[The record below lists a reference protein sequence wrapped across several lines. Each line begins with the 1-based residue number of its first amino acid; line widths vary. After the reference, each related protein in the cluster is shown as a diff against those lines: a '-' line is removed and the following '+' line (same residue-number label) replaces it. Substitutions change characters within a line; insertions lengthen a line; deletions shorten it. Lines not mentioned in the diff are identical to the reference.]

1 MSDTARPLLIA
12 AAIVAAFIAGA
23 LVGAGAGGVDDL
35 TDEITGDDRGELGS
49 DALDVITESYFRE
62 IDGERLT
69 ELEDASVQAMVRE
82 LRKRYDDR
90 FSHYFPP
97 RAFEQFKQATHGS
110 FSGVG
115 LAVNEVKQGL
125 RVGTVYAKAPAGKA
139 GIRKGDIVTAV
150 DGKSIAGKDAELA
163 TAQIK
168 GPPGTKVTI
177 TVLRPS
183 SGKSRNY
190 ELTRAE
196 VDIPAVESSVRTV
209 GGTKVGYIQLLTFTK
224 RGVHAELR
232 QAAERL
238 RERGAEG
245 LLVDLRGNGGGLL
258 TEAVLTSSVFVEDGV
273 IVSTRGRTQP
283 DETFE
288 AQGDALE
295 PQPMA
300 VLIDKD
306 SASASE
312 IFAAALQEAGL
323 ATLIGER
330 SFGKG
335 VFQEVIEL
343 DNGGALDL
351 TVGEYLTRDGDS
363 LAGKGLEPEVP
374 AKDRPATDP
383 DEGLRQA
390 LEALA
395 AKIRGG

>member
-1 MSDTARPLLIA
+1 
-12 AAIVAAFIAGA
+12 
-23 LVGAGAGGVDDL
+23 
-35 TDEITGDDRGELGS
+35 
-49 DALDVITESYFRE
+49 
-62 IDGERLT
+62 
-69 ELEDASVQAMVRE
+69 
-82 LRKRYDDR
+82 
-90 FSHYFPP
+90 
-97 RAFEQFKQATHGS
+97 
-110 FSGVG
+110 
-115 LAVNEVKQGL
+115 
-125 RVGTVYAKAPAGKA
+125 
-139 GIRKGDIVTAV
+139 
-150 DGKSIAGKDAELA
+150 
-163 TAQIK
+163 
-168 GPPGTKVTI
+168 
-177 TVLRPS
+177 
-183 SGKSRNY
+183 
-190 ELTRAE
+190 
-196 VDIPAVESSVRTV
+196 
-209 GGTKVGYIQLLTFTK
+209 
-224 RGVHAELR
+224 
-232 QAAERL
+232 
-238 RERGAEG
+238 
-245 LLVDLRGNGGGLL
+245 
-258 TEAVLTSSVFVEDGV
+258 VLTSSVFVEDGV
-273 IVSTRGRTQP
+273 IVSTEGRTQP

-390 LEALA
+390 LDALA